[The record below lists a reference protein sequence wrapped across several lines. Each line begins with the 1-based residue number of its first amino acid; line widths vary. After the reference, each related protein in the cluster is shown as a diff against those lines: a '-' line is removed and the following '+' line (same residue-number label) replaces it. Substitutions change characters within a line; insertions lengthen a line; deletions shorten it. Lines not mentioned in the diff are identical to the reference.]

1 MLLTPPQNPIAA
13 CICSRHRRSAA
24 LLGCSLLLLN
34 CMQLHAEDSQ
44 ERVFRYKNA
53 KGVVV
58 FSDQQPENQ
67 PFEVLLYDCYACNP
81 DSTVDWQ
88 HTPLFTEPYQQEIN
102 LAAAQHKLD
111 PALIRAVIHAE
122 SAFNPAARSKTGAVG
137 LMQLMPETAKSVG
150 VSNRYNPQDN
160 IDGGSRYLAKLL
172 QRFNGNIQL
181 ACAAYNAGP
190 TLVSQLGAVP
200 DYPETQSYVKRVQ
213 ILLQRYR
220 QH

>member
-1 MLLTPPQNPIAA
+1 
-13 CICSRHRRSAA
+13 
-24 LLGCSLLLLN
+24 
-34 CMQLHAEDSQ
+34 MQLHAEDSQ